1 MIYVAA
7 IGACENKRIAM
18 LRQFYDWVLKQAEKP
33 YAEWIL
39 FGIAMAEASV
49 FPLPPDILLLPMVIA
64 RRDKA
69 WRLAAVCTAGS
80 VLGGLIGYAIGAF
93 AMATLGQ
100 WVINT
105 YHLQSAFQSF
115 HDGFNKWGV
124 LIILAKGLTPIPF
137 KLVTIASGIA
147 GLNFVAFV
155 LAAAAT
161 RGARFF
167 LIAALVKKYGEPI
180 KTFIEKYLTWVAL
193 GVLVA
198 IAAGFWLVLG

>member
-1 MIYVAA
+1 MIR
-7 IGACENKRIAM
+7 KM
-18 LRQFYDWVLKQAEKP
+18 YDWVLRQAEKP

-39 FGIAMAEASV
+39 FAMALAEASF
-49 FPLPPDILLLPMVIA
+49 FPLPPDILLLPMAVA

-80 VLGGLIGYAIGAF
+80 VIGGLIGYGIGAF

-100 WVINT
+100 WIVDT
-105 YHLQSAFQSF
+105 YHLQNAFQSF

-137 KLVTIASGIA
+137 KLVTIASGVA
-147 GLNFVAFV
+147 GLNIGAFM
-155 LAAAAT
+155 LAALAT
-161 RGARFF
+161 RGLRFF
-167 LIAALVKKYGEPI
+167 VIAALVRKFGEPI
-180 KTFIEKYLTWVAL
+180 KVFIEKYLTWVAL

-198 IAAGFWLVLG
+198 IIGGFWVVLG

>member
-1 MIYVAA
+1 MIRR
-7 IGACENKRIAM
+7 C
-18 LRQFYDWVLKQAEKP
+18 YDWVLMQAQKP

-39 FGIAMAEASV
+39 FAIALAEASF
-49 FPLPPDILLLPMVIA
+49 FPLPPDVLLLPMAVS

-80 VLGGLIGYAIGAF
+80 VVGGLIGYGIGAF

-100 WVINT
+100 WIVET
-105 YHLQSAFQSF
+105 YHLEKAFQAF
-115 HDGFNKWGV
+115 QEGFNEWGV
-124 LIILAKGLTPIPF
+124 LIILGKGLTPIPF

-147 GLNFVAFV
+147 GLNLFSFI

-161 RGARFF
+161 RAARFF
-167 LIAALVKKYGEPI
+167 IIAPLVRKFGEPI

-198 IAAGFWLVLG
+198 IVLGFWVVLG